1 MITVNKPTYE
11 SPLCSRY
18 ASERMQYIFS
28 PDYKFTTWHRL
39 WLALAENEH
48 ALGLNVTAEQV
59 DELRANLDMIDYEAA
74 DRYEREL
81 RHDVMAHIRAWGD
94 HCPKARGI
102 IHLGATSCYVDD
114 NGDLI
119 AYRDA
124 LRQIRMLLVNAIAA
138 IADFAEKNADTP
150 VLAYTHYQAAQP
162 TTVGKRAC
170 MWAQDLMFDL
180 ERLDFE
186 LERIPFYGCKGATG
200 TGASFLA
207 LFGGDAAKAE
217 ELEARIARDMGFERV
232 LPICGQTYT
241 RKLDYYFLSVLSGI
255 AQSASKMATD
265 LRLMAHE
272 KEFDEPFTASQVG
285 SSAMAYKR
293 NPMRCERICS
303 LARYVLCDTLNPA
316 ITSSVQWLERTLDDS
331 ANRRISIPE
340 AFLATDAILNL
351 VINVMSGCTVYPG
364 MMERHLREELPFLA
378 TENILMRAVELGG
391 DRQELH
397 EVIREYSVDTARR
410 MKETGCANDLEEKLL
425 ADERFR
431 LTRETLSELLDIRK
445 FIGMAPKQ
453 ARDFVNNSIKPML
466 EANAAELDADGK
478 GEIKC

>member
-1 MITVNKPTYE
+1 MLKQIYE
-11 SPLCSRY
+11 SPLSSRY

-28 PDYKFTTWHRL
+28 PDFKFLTWHRL
-39 WLALAENEH
+39 WLALAENEMK
-48 ALGLNVTAEQV
+48 LGLGVTAEQV
-59 DELRANLDMIDYEAA
+59 EELRENLELIDYEAA
-74 DRYEREL
+74 GRYEREL

-94 HCPKARGI
+94 RCPKAKGI

-119 AYRDA
+119 AYREA
-124 LRQIRMLLVNAIAA
+124 LKQIRMLLVNALAA
-138 IADFAEKNADTP
+138 LAGFIEKNADTP

-162 TTVGKRAC
+162 TTVGKRAA
-170 MWAQDLMFDL
+170 MWAQDLCFDL

-207 LFGGDAAKAE
+207 LFGGDAGKVRALE
-217 ELEARIARDMGFERV
+217 ENIAHDMGFESV

-241 RKLDYYFLSVLSGI
+241 RKLDYFFLSVLSGI

-272 KEFDEPFTASQVG
+272 KEFDEPFTSSQVG

-293 NPMRCERICS
+293 NPMRSERICS
-303 LARYVLCDTLNPA
+303 LARYVLADAMNPA
-316 ITSSVQWLERTLDDS
+316 ITASTQWLERTLDDS

-340 AFLATDAILNL
+340 AFLAVDAILNL
-351 VINVMSGCTVYPG
+351 VINVVSGCTVYPAI
-364 MMERHLREELPFLA
+364 MERHLREELPFLA

-397 EVIREYSVDTARR
+397 EVIREYSVETARR

-425 ADERFR
+425 ADPRFK
-431 LTRETLSELLDIRK
+431 LDGETLSDILDIRK
-445 FIGMAPKQ
+445 FIGLAPAQ
-453 ARDFVNNSIKPML
+453 ARDFAARL
-466 EANAAELDADGK
+466 RALLAENAAELAAEGK

>member
-1 MITVNKPTYE
+1 MLKQIYE
-11 SPLCSRY
+11 SPLSSRY

-28 PDYKFTTWHRL
+28 PDFKFLTWHRL
-39 WLALAENEH
+39 WLALAENEMK
-48 ALGLNVTAEQV
+48 LGLGVTAEQV
-59 DELRANLDMIDYEAA
+59 EELRKNLELIDYGAA
-74 DRYEREL
+74 GRYEREL

-94 HCPKARGI
+94 RCPKAKGI

-119 AYRDA
+119 AYREA
-124 LRQIRMLLVNAIAA
+124 LKQIRMLLINALAA
-138 IADFAEKNADTP
+138 LAGFIEKNADTP

-162 TTVGKRAC
+162 TTVGKRAA
-170 MWAQDLMFDL
+170 MWAQDLCFDL

-207 LFGGDAAKAE
+207 LFGGDAGKVRALE
-217 ELEARIARDMGFERV
+217 ENIAHDMGFESV

-241 RKLDYYFLSVLSGI
+241 RKLDYFFLSVLSGI

-272 KEFDEPFTASQVG
+272 KEFDEPFTSSQVG

-293 NPMRCERICS
+293 NPMRSERICS
-303 LARYVLCDTLNPA
+303 LARYVLADAMNPA
-316 ITSSVQWLERTLDDS
+316 ITASTQWLERTLDDS

-340 AFLATDAILNL
+340 AFLAVDAILNL
-351 VINVMSGCTVYPG
+351 VINVVSGCTVYPAI
-364 MMERHLREELPFLA
+364 MERHLREELPFLA

-397 EVIREYSVDTARR
+397 EVIREYSVETARR

-425 ADERFR
+425 ADPRFK
-431 LTRETLSELLDIRK
+431 LDGETLSDILDIGK
-445 FIGMAPKQ
+445 FIGLAPAQ
-453 ARDFVNNSIKPML
+453 ARDFAARL
-466 EANAAELDADGK
+466 RALLAENAAELAAEGK

>member
-1 MITVNKPTYE
+1 MLKQIYE
-11 SPLCSRY
+11 SPLSSRY

-28 PDYKFTTWHRL
+28 PDFKFLTWHRL
-39 WLALAENEH
+39 WLALAENEMK
-48 ALGLNVTAEQV
+48 LGLGVTAEQV
-59 DELRANLDMIDYEAA
+59 EELRKNLELIDYGAA
-74 DRYEREL
+74 GRYEREL

-94 HCPKARGI
+94 HCPKAKGI

-119 AYRDA
+119 AYREA
-124 LRQIRMLLVNAIAA
+124 LKQIRMLLINALAA
-138 IADFAEKNADTP
+138 LADFIEKNADTP

-162 TTVGKRAC
+162 TTVGKRAA
-170 MWAQDLMFDL
+170 MWAQDLCLDL

-207 LFGGDAAKAE
+207 LFGGDAGKVRALE
-217 ELEARIARDMGFERV
+217 ENIAHDMGFESV

-241 RKLDYYFLSVLSGI
+241 RKLDYFFLSVLSGI

-272 KEFDEPFTASQVG
+272 KEFDEPFTSSQVG

-293 NPMRCERICS
+293 NPMRSERICS
-303 LARYVLCDTLNPA
+303 LARYVLADAMNPA
-316 ITSSVQWLERTLDDS
+316 ITASTQWLERTLDDS

-340 AFLATDAILNL
+340 AFLAVDAILNL
-351 VINVMSGCTVYPG
+351 VINIISGCTVYPAI
-364 MMERHLREELPFLA
+364 MERHLREELPFLA

-397 EVIREYSVDTARR
+397 EVIREYSVETARR
-410 MKETGCANDLEEKLL
+410 MKETGCSNDLEEKLL
-425 ADERFR
+425 ADPRFK
-431 LTRETLSELLDIRK
+431 LDGETLSDILDIRK
-445 FIGMAPKQ
+445 FIGLAPAQ
-453 ARDFVNNSIKPML
+453 ARDFAARL
-466 EANAAELDADGK
+466 RALLAENAAELAAEGK

>member
-1 MITVNKPTYE
+1 MTKPVYE

-28 PDYKFTTWHRL
+28 PDFKFLTWHRL
-39 WLALAENEH
+39 WLALAENEMK
-48 ALGLNVTAEQV
+48 LGLVVTPEQAA
-59 DELRANLDMIDYEAA
+59 ELRENLEIIDYEAA
-74 DRYEREL
+74 ERYEREL

-119 AYRDA
+119 AYREA
-124 LRQIRMLLVNAIAA
+124 LKQIRMLLVNALAA
-138 IADFAEKNADTP
+138 LADFIEKNADTP

-162 TTVGKRAC
+162 TTVGKRAA
-170 MWAQDLMFDL
+170 MWAQDLCFDL

-207 LFGGDAAKAE
+207 LFNGDAEKARQL
-217 ELEARIARDMGFERV
+217 ELNIARDMGFESV

-272 KEFDEPFTASQVG
+272 KEFDEPFTSSQVG

-293 NPMRCERICS
+293 NPMRSERICS
-303 LARYVLCDTLNPA
+303 LARYVLADALNPA
-316 ITSSVQWLERTLDDS
+316 ITASTQWLERTLDDS

-340 AFLATDAILNL
+340 AFLAVDAILNL
-351 VINVMSGCTVYPG
+351 VINIISGCTVYPAI
-364 MMERHLREELPFLA
+364 MERHLREELPFLA

-425 ADERFR
+425 ADGRFK
-431 LTRETLSELLDIRK
+431 LDRETLAGILDIRK
-445 FIGMAPKQ
+445 FVGMAPEQ
-453 ARDFVNNSIKPML
+453 ARSFAAGL
-466 EANAAELDADGK
+466 RELLAANAAELSAEGK
-478 GEIKC
+478 GEVKC

>member
-1 MITVNKPTYE
+1 MTKPVYE

-28 PDYKFTTWHRL
+28 PDFKFLTWHRL
-39 WLALAENEH
+39 WLALAENEMK
-48 ALGLNVTAEQV
+48 LGLVVTPEQAA
-59 DELRANLDMIDYEAA
+59 ELRENLEIIDYEAA
-74 DRYEREL
+74 ERYEREL

-119 AYRDA
+119 AYREA
-124 LRQIRMLLVNAIAA
+124 LKQIRMLLVNALAA
-138 IADFAEKNADTP
+138 LADFIEKNADTP

-162 TTVGKRAC
+162 TTVGKRAA
-170 MWAQDLMFDL
+170 MWAQDLCFDL

-207 LFGGDAAKAE
+207 LFNGDAEKARR
-217 ELEARIARDMGFERV
+217 LEANIARDMGFESV

-255 AQSASKMATD
+255 AQSAGKMATD

-272 KEFDEPFTASQVG
+272 KEFDEPFTSSQVG

-293 NPMRCERICS
+293 NPMRSERICS
-303 LARYVLCDTLNPA
+303 LARYVLADALNPA
-316 ITSSVQWLERTLDDS
+316 ITASTQWLERTLDDS

-340 AFLATDAILNL
+340 AFLAVDAILNL
-351 VINVMSGCTVYPG
+351 VINIISGCTVYPAI
-364 MMERHLREELPFLA
+364 MERHLREELPFLA

-425 ADERFR
+425 ADGRFK
-431 LTRETLSELLDIRK
+431 LDRETLSEILDIRK
-445 FIGMAPKQ
+445 FVGMAPEQ
-453 ARDFVNNSIKPML
+453 ARSFAAGL
-466 EANAAELDADGK
+466 RELLAANAAELSAEGK
-478 GEIKC
+478 GEVKC

>member
-1 MITVNKPTYE
+1 MTKPVYE

-28 PDYKFTTWHRL
+28 PDFKFLTWHRL
-39 WLALAENEH
+39 WLALAENEMK
-48 ALGLNVTAEQV
+48 LGLVVTPEQAA
-59 DELRANLDMIDYEAA
+59 ELRENLEIIDYEAA

-119 AYRDA
+119 AYREA
-124 LRQIRMLLVNAIAA
+124 LKQIRMLLVNALAA
-138 IADFAEKNADTP
+138 LADFIEKNADTP

-162 TTVGKRAC
+162 TTVGKRAA
-170 MWAQDLMFDL
+170 MWAQDLCFDL

-207 LFGGDAAKAE
+207 LFNGDAEKARQL
-217 ELEARIARDMGFERV
+217 ELNIARDMGFESV

-272 KEFDEPFTASQVG
+272 KEFDEPFTSSQVG

-293 NPMRCERICS
+293 NPMRSERICS
-303 LARYVLCDTLNPA
+303 LARYVLADAMNPA
-316 ITSSVQWLERTLDDS
+316 ITASTQWLERTLDDS

-340 AFLATDAILNL
+340 AFLAVDAILNL
-351 VINVMSGCTVYPG
+351 VINIISGCTVYPAI
-364 MMERHLREELPFLA
+364 MERHLREELPFLA

-397 EVIREYSVDTARR
+397 EVIREYSVETARR

-425 ADERFR
+425 ADPRFK
-431 LTRETLSELLDIRK
+431 LDGETLSDILDIRK
-445 FIGMAPKQ
+445 FIGLAPAQ
-453 ARDFVNNSIKPML
+453 ARDFAARL
-466 EANAAELDADGK
+466 RALLAENAAELAAEGK

>member
-1 MITVNKPTYE
+1 MTKPVYE

-28 PDYKFTTWHRL
+28 PDFKFLTWHRL
-39 WLALAENEH
+39 WLALAENEMK
-48 ALGLNVTAEQV
+48 LGLVVTPEQAA
-59 DELRANLDMIDYEAA
+59 ELRENLEIIDYEAA
-74 DRYEREL
+74 ERYEREL

-119 AYRDA
+119 AYREA
-124 LRQIRMLLVNAIAA
+124 LKQIRMLLVNALAA
-138 IADFAEKNADTP
+138 LADFIEKNADTP

-162 TTVGKRAC
+162 TTVGKRAA
-170 MWAQDLMFDL
+170 MWAQDLCFDL

-207 LFGGDAAKAE
+207 LFNGDAEKARRL
-217 ELEARIARDMGFERV
+217 ELNIARDMGFESV

-272 KEFDEPFTASQVG
+272 KEFDEPFTSSQVG

-293 NPMRCERICS
+293 NPMRSERICS
-303 LARYVLCDTLNPA
+303 LARYVLADAMNPA
-316 ITSSVQWLERTLDDS
+316 ITASTQWLERTLDDS

-340 AFLATDAILNL
+340 AFLAVDAILNL
-351 VINVMSGCTVYPG
+351 VINIISGCTVYPAI
-364 MMERHLREELPFLA
+364 MERHLREELPFLA

-425 ADERFR
+425 ADGRFK
-431 LTRETLSELLDIRK
+431 LDRETLSEILDIRK
-445 FIGMAPKQ
+445 FVGMAPEQ
-453 ARDFVNNSIKPML
+453 ARSFAAGL
-466 EANAAELDADGK
+466 RELLAANAAELSAEGK
-478 GEIKC
+478 GEVKC

>member
-1 MITVNKPTYE
+1 MTKPVYE

-28 PDYKFTTWHRL
+28 PDFKFLTWHRL
-39 WLALAENEH
+39 WLSLAENEMK
-48 ALGLNVTAEQV
+48 LGLVVTPEQAA
-59 DELRANLDMIDYEAA
+59 ELRENLEIIDYEAA
-74 DRYEREL
+74 ERYEREL

-119 AYRDA
+119 AYREA
-124 LRQIRMLLVNAIAA
+124 LKQIRMLLVNALAA
-138 IADFAEKNADTP
+138 LADFIEKNADTP

-162 TTVGKRAC
+162 TTVGKRAA
-170 MWAQDLMFDL
+170 MWAQDLCFDL

-207 LFGGDAAKAE
+207 LFNGDAEKARQL
-217 ELEARIARDMGFERV
+217 ELNIARDMGFESV

-272 KEFDEPFTASQVG
+272 KEFDEPFTSSQVG

-293 NPMRCERICS
+293 NPMRSERICS
-303 LARYVLCDTLNPA
+303 LARYVLADAMNPA
-316 ITSSVQWLERTLDDS
+316 ITASTQWLERTLDDS

-340 AFLATDAILNL
+340 AFLAVDAILNL
-351 VINVMSGCTVYPG
+351 VINIISGCTVYPAI
-364 MMERHLREELPFLA
+364 MERHLREELPFLA

-425 ADERFR
+425 ADGRFK
-431 LTRETLSELLDIRK
+431 LDRETLSEILDIRK
-445 FIGMAPKQ
+445 FVGMAPEQ
-453 ARDFVNNSIKPML
+453 ARSFAAGL
-466 EANAAELDADGK
+466 RELLAANAAELSAEGK
-478 GEIKC
+478 GEVKC

>member
-1 MITVNKPTYE
+1 MTKSSYE

-28 PDYKFTTWHRL
+28 PDYKFLTWHRL
-39 WLALAENEH
+39 WLALAENEMK
-48 ALGLNVTAEQV
+48 LGLGVTAEQV
-59 DELRANLDMIDYEAA
+59 AELRENLEVIDYEAA
-74 DRYEREL
+74 EKYEREL

-94 HCPKARGI
+94 HCPKAKGI

-119 AYRDA
+119 AYREA
-124 LRQIRMLLVNAIAA
+124 MKQIRMLLVNALSAL
-138 IADFAEKNADTP
+138 ADFIEKQADTP

-162 TTVGKRAC
+162 TTVGKRAA
-170 MWAQDLMFDL
+170 MWAQDLAFDL

-207 LFGGDAAKAE
+207 LFNGDAEKARRL
-217 ELEARIARDMGFERV
+217 ELNIARDMGFESV

-272 KEFDEPFTASQVG
+272 KEFDEPFTSSQVG

-293 NPMRCERICS
+293 NPMRSERICS
-303 LARYVLCDTLNPA
+303 LARYVLADAMNPA
-316 ITSSVQWLERTLDDS
+316 ITASTQWLERTLDDS

-340 AFLATDAILNL
+340 AFLAVDAILNL
-351 VINVMSGCTVYPG
+351 VINIISGCTVYPAI
-364 MMERHLREELPFLA
+364 MERHLREELPFLA

-397 EVIREYSVDTARR
+397 EVIREYSVETARR

-425 ADERFR
+425 ADPRFK
-431 LTRETLSELLDIRK
+431 LDGETLSDILDIRK
-445 FIGMAPKQ
+445 FIGLAPAQ
-453 ARDFVNNSIKPML
+453 ARDFAARL
-466 EANAAELDADGK
+466 RALLAENAAELAAEGK

>member
-1 MITVNKPTYE
+1 MLKQIYE
-11 SPLCSRY
+11 SPLSSRY

-28 PDYKFTTWHRL
+28 PDFKFLTWHRL
-39 WLALAENEH
+39 WLALAENEMK
-48 ALGLNVTAEQV
+48 LGLGVTAEQV
-59 DELRANLDMIDYEAA
+59 EELRENLEVIDYEAA
-74 DRYEREL
+74 GRYEREL

-94 HCPKARGI
+94 RCPKAKGI

-119 AYRDA
+119 AYREA
-124 LRQIRMLLVNAIAA
+124 LKQIRMLLVNALAA
-138 IADFAEKNADTP
+138 LADFIEENADTP

-162 TTVGKRAC
+162 TTVGKRAA
-170 MWAQDLMFDL
+170 MWAQDLCFDL

-207 LFGGDAAKAE
+207 LFGGDAGKARALE
-217 ELEARIARDMGFERV
+217 ENIAHDMGFETV

-241 RKLDYYFLSVLSGI
+241 RKLDYFFLSVLSGI

-272 KEFDEPFTASQVG
+272 KEFDEPFTSSQVG

-293 NPMRCERICS
+293 NPMRSERICS
-303 LARYVLCDTLNPA
+303 LARYVLADAMNPA
-316 ITSSVQWLERTLDDS
+316 ITASTQWLERTLDDS

-340 AFLATDAILNL
+340 AFLAVDAILNL
-351 VINVMSGCTVYPG
+351 VINIISGCTVYPAI
-364 MMERHLREELPFLA
+364 MERHLREELPFLA

-397 EVIREYSVDTARR
+397 EVIREYSVETARR

-425 ADERFR
+425 ADPRFK
-431 LTRETLSELLDIRK
+431 LDGETLSDILDIRK
-445 FIGMAPKQ
+445 FIGLAPAQ
-453 ARDFVNNSIKPML
+453 ARDFAARL
-466 EANAAELDADGK
+466 RALLAENAAELAAEGK

>member
-1 MITVNKPTYE
+1 MTKPVYE

-28 PDYKFTTWHRL
+28 PDFKFLTWHRL
-39 WLALAENEH
+39 WLALAENEMK
-48 ALGLNVTAEQV
+48 LGLGVTAEQV
-59 DELRANLDMIDYEAA
+59 GELRENLEIIDYEAA
-74 DRYEREL
+74 DRYERKL

-119 AYRDA
+119 AYREA
-124 LRQIRMLLVNAIAA
+124 LKQIRMLLVNALAA
-138 IADFAEKNADTP
+138 LADFIEKNADTP

-162 TTVGKRAC
+162 TTVGKRAA
-170 MWAQDLMFDL
+170 MWAQDLCFDL

-207 LFGGDAAKAE
+207 LFNGDAEKARRL
-217 ELEARIARDMGFERV
+217 ELNIARDMGFESV

-272 KEFDEPFTASQVG
+272 KEFDEPFTSSQVG

-293 NPMRCERICS
+293 NPMRSERICS
-303 LARYVLCDTLNPA
+303 LARYVLADAMNPA
-316 ITSSVQWLERTLDDS
+316 ITASTQWLERTLDDS

-340 AFLATDAILNL
+340 AFLAVDAILNL
-351 VINVMSGCTVYPG
+351 VINIISGCTVYPAI
-364 MMERHLREELPFLA
+364 MERHLREELPFLA

-397 EVIREYSVDTARR
+397 EVIREYSVETARR

-425 ADERFR
+425 ADPRFK
-431 LTRETLSELLDIRK
+431 LDRETLSDILDIRK
-445 FIGMAPKQ
+445 FIGLAPAQ
-453 ARDFVNNSIKPML
+453 ARDFAARL
-466 EANAAELDADGK
+466 RALLAENAAELAAEGK

>member
-1 MITVNKPTYE
+1 MLKQIYE
-11 SPLCSRY
+11 SPLSSRY

-28 PDYKFTTWHRL
+28 PDFKFLTWHRL
-39 WLALAENEH
+39 WLALAENEMK
-48 ALGLNVTAEQV
+48 LGLGVTAEQV
-59 DELRANLDMIDYEAA
+59 EELRENLEVIDYEAA
-74 DRYEREL
+74 GRYEREL

-94 HCPKARGI
+94 RCPKAKGI

-119 AYRDA
+119 AYREA
-124 LRQIRMLLVNAIAA
+124 LKQIRMLLVNALAA
-138 IADFAEKNADTP
+138 LAGFIEKNADTP

-162 TTVGKRAC
+162 TTVGKRAA
-170 MWAQDLMFDL
+170 MWAQDLCFDL

-207 LFGGDAAKAE
+207 LFGGDAGKVRVLE
-217 ELEARIARDMGFERV
+217 ENIAHDMGFESV

-241 RKLDYYFLSVLSGI
+241 RKLDYFFLSVLSGI

-272 KEFDEPFTASQVG
+272 KEFDEPFTSSQVG

-293 NPMRCERICS
+293 NPMRSERICS
-303 LARYVLCDTLNPA
+303 LARYVLADAMNPA
-316 ITSSVQWLERTLDDS
+316 ITASTQWLERTLDDS

-340 AFLATDAILNL
+340 AFLAVDAILNL
-351 VINVMSGCTVYPG
+351 VINVISGCTVYPAI
-364 MMERHLREELPFLA
+364 MERHLREELPFLA

-397 EVIREYSVDTARR
+397 EVIREYSVETARR

-425 ADERFR
+425 ADPRFK
-431 LTRETLSELLDIRK
+431 LDGETLSDILDIRK
-445 FIGMAPKQ
+445 FIGLAPAQ
-453 ARDFVNNSIKPML
+453 ARDFAARL
-466 EANAAELDADGK
+466 RALLAENAAELAAEGK

>member
-1 MITVNKPTYE
+1 MKKDRYE

-28 PDYKFTTWHRL
+28 PDYKFLTWHRL

-48 ALGLNVTAEQV
+48 ALGLAVTAEQV
-59 DELRANLDMIDYEAA
+59 EELRANLEIIDYDAA
-74 DRYEREL
+74 AKYEREL

-94 HCPKARGI
+94 HCPTAKGI

-119 AYRDA
+119 AYREA

-138 IADFAEKNADTP
+138 IAGFAEKNADVP

-207 LFGGDAAKAE
+207 LFGGDAGKAM
-217 ELEARIARDMGFERV
+217 ELERRIASDMGFDTV
-232 LPICGQTYT
+232 LPICGQTYS
-241 RKLDYYFLSVLSGI
+241 RKLDYFFLSVLSGI

-303 LARYVLCDTLNPA
+303 LARYVLADTVNPA

-351 VINVMSGCTVYPG
+351 VINVMSGCSIYPG
-364 MMERHLREELPFLA
+364 MMERHLRDELPFLA

-397 EVIREYSVDTARR
+397 EVIREYSVETARR
-410 MKETGCANDLEEKLL
+410 MKETGCANDMEEKLL
-425 ADERFR
+425 ADGRFKLDR
-431 LTRETLSELLDIRK
+431 ATLDELLDIRK
-445 FIGMAPKQ
+445 FVGMAPMQ
-453 ARDFVNNSIKPML
+453 ARDYINNCVRPML
-466 EANAAELDADGK
+466 EANAAELTKDGK
-478 GEIKC
+478 GEVTC

>member
-1 MITVNKPTYE
+1 MLKQIYE
-11 SPLCSRY
+11 SPLSSRY

-28 PDYKFTTWHRL
+28 PDFKFLTWHRL
-39 WLALAENEH
+39 WLALAENEMK
-48 ALGLNVTAEQV
+48 LGLGVTAEQV
-59 DELRANLDMIDYEAA
+59 EELRENLELIDYEAA
-74 DRYEREL
+74 GRYEREL

-94 HCPKARGI
+94 RCPKAKGI

-119 AYRDA
+119 AYREA
-124 LRQIRMLLVNAIAA
+124 LKQIRMLLVNALAA
-138 IADFAEKNADTP
+138 LADFIEENADTP

-162 TTVGKRAC
+162 TTVGKRAA
-170 MWAQDLMFDL
+170 MWAQDLCFDL

-207 LFGGDAAKAE
+207 LFNGDAEKARRL
-217 ELEARIARDMGFERV
+217 ELNIARDMGFESV

-272 KEFDEPFTASQVG
+272 KEFDEPFTSSQVG

-293 NPMRCERICS
+293 NPMRSERICS
-303 LARYVLCDTLNPA
+303 LARYVLADAMNPA
-316 ITSSVQWLERTLDDS
+316 ITASTQWLERTLDDS

-340 AFLATDAILNL
+340 AFLAVDAILNL
-351 VINVMSGCTVYPG
+351 VINIISGCTVYPAI
-364 MMERHLREELPFLA
+364 MERHLREELPFLA

-425 ADERFR
+425 ADGRFK
-431 LTRETLSELLDIRK
+431 LDRETLSEILDIRK
-445 FIGMAPKQ
+445 FVGMAPEQ
-453 ARDFVNNSIKPML
+453 ARSFAAGL
-466 EANAAELDADGK
+466 RELLAANAAELSAEGK
-478 GEIKC
+478 GEVKC